1 MLHRPQEQ
9 TSAGRGYLMRGLL
22 YSLCYL
28 CFLAIGGGGPSSESV
43 LQSVAAS
50 SGWEDVQARKPD
62 SQGSSDVPKGQIDA
76 CALITNAEIEAVQGE
91 PVRETK
97 SSESPSSSFVMS
109 QCFFRTATFAKSI
122 SLALATPDPAK
133 PSGLTPREYWQKQFH
148 PPDQAEKEK
157 DEPAAGQAKA
167 PKETQE
173 EREKELRKPRVI
185 DGLGEEAYWTG
196 SPITGALY
204 VLKGDAFLRIS
215 VGGEKDESVRIKKAK
230 TLAEKE
236 IGRASCRERV

>member
-1 MLHRPQEQ
+1 MP
-9 TSAGRGYLMRGLL
+9 GLL

-28 CFLAIGGGGPSSESV
+28 CFLAIGGSGPSSESV

-62 SQGSSDVPKGQIDA
+62 SQGSSDVAKGHIDA

-91 PVRETK
+91 PVKETK

-122 SLALATPDPAK
+122 SLALATPDSAK
-133 PSGLTPREYWQKQFH
+133 PSALTPREYWRKQFH

-157 DEPAAGQAKA
+157 DEPAAGKAKA
-167 PKETQE
+167 PKETEE
-173 EREKELRKPRVI
+173 EREKELGKPRPVA
-185 DGLGEEAYWTG
+185 GLGEEAYWVG
-196 SPITGALY
+196 NPITGALY

-215 VGGEKDESVRIKKAK
+215 VGGEKDESVRITKTK
-230 TLAEKE
+230 TLAQKALKRLPANNEQEK
-236 IGRASCRERV
+236 

>member
-1 MLHRPQEQ
+1 MPPPPFAMLRGPQEQ

-109 QCFFRTATFAKSI
+109 
-122 SLALATPDPAK
+122 
-133 PSGLTPREYWQKQFH
+133 
-148 PPDQAEKEK
+148 
-157 DEPAAGQAKA
+157 
-167 PKETQE
+167 
-173 EREKELRKPRVI
+173 
-185 DGLGEEAYWTG
+185 
-196 SPITGALY
+196 
-204 VLKGDAFLRIS
+204 
-215 VGGEKDESVRIKKAK
+215 
-230 TLAEKE
+230 
-236 IGRASCRERV
+236 